1 MDECF
6 VKRWYN
12 AVIIKG
18 IVDEDFVNYKVPSME
33 IIFPYCSFKCDKEAG
48 KSVCQ
53 NSSLAQTK
61 NMEVEVTNIVSRYL
75 CNPITKAVVMC
86 GLEPLDSFED
96 VKEFIQTLRKNDC
109 LDDVVIYTGYNEDE
123 VSDRI
128 RELEVYKNIIVKFGR
143 FRYGDKSHFDNV
155 LGVNL
160 ASDNQYAKKIG
171 TA

>member
-1 MDECF
+1 M
-6 VKRWYN
+6 
-12 AVIIKG
+12 IIKG
-18 IVDEDFVNYKVPSME
+18 IVDEDFVNYKIPSME

-61 NMEVEVTNIVSRYL
+61 NIDVDAINIVSRYL
-75 CNPITKAVVMC
+75 SNPITKAVVMC
-86 GLEPLDSFED
+86 GLEPLDSFDD
-96 VKEFIQTLRKNDC
+96 VKEFIRKLRKNGC

-123 VSDRI
+123 VSNNI
-128 RELEVYKNIIVKFGR
+128 KELEIYENIIVKFGR
-143 FRYGDKSHFDNV
+143 FRYGDKPHFDNV